1 MTGQQTGRGRRNRLV
16 TVEEAVAEIR
26 AGRMLIVVD
35 DEDRENEGD
44 LVQAAEF
51 VTADSINFMA
61 KHGRG
66 LICIAMTAQRL
77 DELEIPL
84 MVGQTEN
91 TARYGTAFTMSVE
104 AKRGV
109 TTGISAYDRAHTVRV
124 LIDPH
129 TKAADIAKPG
139 HMFPL
144 RARQG
149 GVLVRAGQ
157 TEATVDLARMAGL
170 YPAGILCEIMKTD
183 GTMAR
188 MNTLRQFAR
197 RHDLKIVTVKDLIA
211 YRLERERLVERVSE
225 ARLPTAAGD
234 FRLIAYRSAID
245 PAEHIALVLGDID
258 DGEPVLTRV
267 HDQCVTG
274 DVFGSLRCDCG
285 EQLETALQRIA
296 EEGRGLLLYMRQEGR
311 GIGLHNKIRAYALQD
326 QGLDTVEANEALG
339 FPADRRDYG
348 IGMQILADLGAK
360 RLRLMTNNPAKRA
373 GLEGYGLE
381 VVDRVPLHVTP
392 NPHNLRYIQTKIDK
406 MGHLPPPSTSGEA
419 PGEAGAIDLVDGES
433 DVDEG
438 AESPRSRKEAAG

>member
-1 MTGQQTGRGRRNRLV
+1 MAEAGAGRQRRGGLA
-16 TVEEAVAEIR
+16 TIEEGIAEIR
-26 AGRMLIVVD
+26 AGRFLVVVD

-66 LICIAMTAQRL
+66 LICIAMTGERL
-77 DELEIPL
+77 DELKIPL

-104 AKRGV
+104 ARRGV
-109 TTGISAYDRAHTVRV
+109 STGISAYDRAHTVRV

-129 TKAADIAKPG
+129 SRPDDIAIPG

-144 RARQG
+144 RAREG

-157 TEATVDLARMAGL
+157 TEATVDLARLAGL
-170 YPAGILCEIMKTD
+170 YPAGVLCEIMKAD

-188 MNTLRQFAR
+188 MPDLRQFAR
-197 RHDLKIVTVKDLIA
+197 RHNLKIVAVKDLIA

-225 ARLPTAAGD
+225 ARLPTRFGE
-234 FRLIAYRSAID
+234 FRLIGYRSVLD
-245 PAEHIALVLGDID
+245 PAEHIALVMGEIE

-274 DVFGSLRCDCG
+274 DVFTSLRCDCG
-285 EQLETALQRIA
+285 EQMELALQAIA
-296 EEGRGLLLYMRQEGR
+296 AAGRGLFLYMRQEGR

-348 IGMQILADLGAK
+348 IGMQILRDLGVRK
-360 RLRLMTNNPAKRA
+360 LRLMTNNPAKRA

-381 VVDRVPLHVTP
+381 VVERIPTYVAP
-392 NPHNLRYIQTKIDK
+392 NPHNLRYLTTKVEK
-406 MGHLPPPSTSGEA
+406 MGHLMPLEGEGTGAAGEGVPTVSSPDDTEA
-419 PGEAGAIDLVDGES
+419 PQRGA
-433 DVDEG
+433 
-438 AESPRSRKEAAG
+438 RKEAG